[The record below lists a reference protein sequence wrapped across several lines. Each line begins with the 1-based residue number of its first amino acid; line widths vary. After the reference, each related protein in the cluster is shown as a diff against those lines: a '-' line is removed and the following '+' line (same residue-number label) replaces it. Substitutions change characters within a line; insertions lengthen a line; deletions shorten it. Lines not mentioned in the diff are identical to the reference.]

1 MDRDDNGVAL
11 RRAVAERLQ
20 KFFADW
26 TAQLAAG
33 TAQIWDG
40 VQRRLSER
48 PPDAPPPTVQMPPP
62 IQHAPMQQQPTQQQR
77 KIAPDDKA

>member
-11 RRAVAERLQ
+11 RRAVAERLR

-33 TAQIWDG
+33 STQIWDG
-40 VQRRLSER
+40 VQGRLSEKR
-48 PPDAPPPTVQMPPP
+48 PEAPPEPVQNL
-62 IQHAPMQQQPTQQQR
+62 PMQQQPAQQQQS
-77 KIAPDDKA
+77 KIEPDNKDNKE

>member
-11 RRAVAERLQ
+11 RRAAADRLRT
-20 KFFADW
+20 FFADW

-40 VQRRLSER
+40 VQRRLSEKE
-48 PPDAPPPTVQMPPP
+48 PEAPPPARHM
-62 IQHAPMQQQPTQQQR
+62 PMQQPQQAQQQQS
-77 KIAPDDKA
+77 KIDPKDKA

>member
-11 RRAVAERLQ
+11 RRAVAERLR
-20 KFFADW
+20 KFFTDW

-40 VQRRLSER
+40 VQRRVSES
-48 PPDAPPPTVQMPPP
+48 PPDAPPAR
-62 IQHAPMQQQPTQQQR
+62 HMQRQRQQSEIEPER
-77 KIAPDDKA
+77 KE